1 VAVTRSASRTAL
13 TAAAARA
20 AHLIVDAPPTIF
32 ADPLAARLLG
42 DEAEQLLSYHRQ
54 HGAHP
59 VLAGAR
65 AQVVCRSRYAENR
78 LAEAVERG
86 TRQYVL
92 LGAGLDSFA
101 HRGDQA
107 VRVFEVDH
115 PTSQADKRERVSRVG
130 LTGEVS
136 YVDVDFDSDDLL
148 GRLVGG
154 GFDPSRPAVVSWLG
168 VSMYLTPAVIEDTVA
183 RLGGLAAGTEL
194 ILDYYLPEGLRD
206 EDGQSYVDQVAQA
219 SAEWGEPWRSYFAPD
234 ELTELLRRAGYAY
247 VIHSGQRESV
257 PAAMWDRS
265 DALRPARL
273 AAIAHAR
280 I

>member
-1 VAVTRSASRTAL
+1 VTRPASRTAL

-32 ADPLAARLLG
+32 ADPLAALLLG
-42 DEAEQLLSYHRQ
+42 DEAEQLLSYHRL

-65 AQVVCRSRYAENR
+65 TQVVCRSRYTKDR
-78 LAEAVERG
+78 LADAVRSG

-101 HRGDQA
+101 HRGDRT
-107 VRVFEVDH
+107 VGVFEVDH
-115 PTSQADKRERVSRVG
+115 PASQADKRERVSRAG

-148 GRLVGG
+148 GRLIGG

-168 VSMYLTPAVIEDTVA
+168 VSMYLTPAAIEDTAA
-183 RLGGLAAGTEL
+183 RLGELATGTEL

-206 EDGQSYVDQVAQA
+206 ESGQSYVDQVAQA
-219 SAEWGEPWRSYFAPD
+219 SAEWGEPWRSYFAPH
-234 ELTELLRRAGYAY
+234 ELTELLRRAGFAH
-247 VIHSGQRESV
+247 VDHSGQHETV
-257 PAAMWDRS
+257 PAGMWHRS

-273 AAIAHAR
+273 AVIAHAR

>member
-1 VAVTRSASRTAL
+1 VTRPASRTAL

-20 AHLIVDAPPTIF
+20 AHLIVDGAPTIF

-42 DEAEQLLSYHRQ
+42 DEAEQLLTYHRL
-54 HGAHP
+54 HGAHL

-65 AQVVCRSRYAENR
+65 TQVVCRSRYTEDR
-78 LAEAVERG
+78 LADAVERG

-92 LGAGLDSFA
+92 LGAGLDSFG
-101 HRGDQA
+101 HRNDQE

-115 PTSQADKRERVSRVG
+115 PASQQDKRDRVSRAG

-136 YVDVDFDSDDLL
+136 YVDVDFDTDDLL

-154 GFDPSRPAVVSWLG
+154 GFDASLPAMVSWLG
-168 VSMYLTPAVIEDTVA
+168 VSMYLTTDAIADTAA
-183 RLGGLAAGTEL
+183 RLGALAAGSEL
-194 ILDYYLPEGLRD
+194 ILDYHLPEELRD
-206 EDGQSYVDQVAQA
+206 EDGQSYVDQVAPA
-219 SAEWGEPWRSYFAPD
+219 SAEWGEPWRSCFAPD
-234 ELTELLRRAGYAY
+234 EMTELLRRAGFGR
-247 VIHSGQRESV
+247 VDHSGQRETV
-257 PAAMWDRS
+257 AETMWQRS